1 MWLLGF
7 LRGAKQGQV
16 TWPNRGGIISNIPR
30 RCSILF
36 TRPTCTNLLQA
47 VENYAWTISKRT
59 NLKVLSRHKSM
70 GGYVYW
76 PIGPL
81 QIQAVKCIRCWNVVR
96 DPWNGLPK
104 KLWDEIIAQFMSLG
118 YTSAA
123 LLNRHTLA
131 LKHRKREWRKQRYTH
146 HNLGCFFI
154 ALVQ

>member
-1 MWLLGF
+1 MRSWQWGYKDNDMWLLGF

-59 NLKVLSRHKSM
+59 NFKVLLRHKSM

-76 PIGPL
+76 PSPNQSHEMHPMLKCCSWPL
-81 QIQAVKCIRCWNVVR
+81 EWFAL
-96 DPWNGLPK
+96 D
-104 KLWDEIIAQFMSLG
+104 LWDEIICQFMSLG

-123 LLNRHTLA
+123 LLNSHTLA
-131 LKHRKREWRKQRYTH
+131 LKHLKREWRKHRYIH
-146 HNLGCFFI
+146 PS
-154 ALVQ
+154 